1 MSRKDSHRDVTRNC
15 SGIHK
20 KLQSKKKLEEFVPWF
35 YKCSCRVLADLLQPV
50 PVCQMAEA
58 AIAVEGRAVLVG
70 RSSLTLARAHHCP
83 GGNVNVAT
91 GVVGIG
97 VRRCIMMLSH
107 QRQTTAVGITVEGQP
122 AVLIRRPSVRAE
134 PSRGKPALRPPQDAQ
149 CAICLEGESSEA
161 RLLMLDCSHCYHLEC
176 VKEQLMLGNQQQ
188 RRPGVRITHTHLLCG
203 LCRRDISITPC
214 QDELLSRDA
223 PPALRIA
230 DAGRLRTICAP
241 MHELREQCLEV
252 CRERARIDGSIEHLE
267 DFDRSQANDSIVRK
281 MACYRCSDCAK
292 PFCGGKIECEAE
304 AGDSDAAG
312 EREDTATQALSGPVC
327 DKCAWKRTPQGGK
340 CEEHGP
346 SKGGKCEEHG
356 PSKAIFKCDC
366 CCDVATF
373 DCGGNHYCDECHKNP
388 NDYKTMRAF
397 CRGRPQDGCPLRVT
411 HPPNQPRNMM
421 TRKCG
426 FVVGCVSCLGIDE
439 HCQMGAVS
447 QQTRARWR
455 KAASVFRDE
464 S

>member
-1 MSRKDSHRDVTRNC
+1 MRH
-15 SGIHK
+15 
-20 KLQSKKKLEEFVPWF
+20 L
-35 YKCSCRVLADLLQPV
+35 
-50 PVCQMAEA
+50 
-58 AIAVEGRAVLVG
+58 
-70 RSSLTLARAHHCP
+70 P
-83 GGNVNVAT
+83 GGR
-91 GVVGIG
+91 I
-97 VRRCIMMLSH
+97 
-107 QRQTTAVGITVEGQP
+107 E
-122 AVLIRRPSVRAE
+122 
-134 PSRGKPALRPPQDAQ
+134 RGASAD
-149 CAICLEGESSEA
+149 A
-161 RLLMLDCSHCYHLEC
+161 RLLALLP
-176 VKEQLMLGNQQQ
+176 
-188 RRPGVRITHTHLLCG
+188 PGVRQGATHAWQPAAAAAGRANHPHAPAVRPVPPRYFHHAVS
-203 LCRRDISITPC
+203 RRTAFPRC
-214 QDELLSRDA
+214 A
-223 PPALRIA
+223 PALRIA

-241 MHELREQCLEV
+241 MRELREQCLEV

-327 DKCAWKRTPQGGK
+327 DKCAWKPTPQGGK